1 MYILFCNRQFTDC
14 TAWKCRNRMPGMGTR
29 RKMAAVLADTAA
41 GGARH
46 DQMSS
51 SSGTKTRISVTA
63 HSSSLQSWSSVL
75 MLMFLP
81 DLRRWITSG
90 LMPSLISRY
99 VDMPC
104 SLM

>member
-1 MYILFCNRQFTDC
+1 
-14 TAWKCRNRMPGMGTR
+14 MPEPDARMGTR

-63 HSSSLQSWSSVL
+63 HPSSLQSWIQCLDAYVFAGSKALDYVWVDAVIDQPVRGYAMLFNVVPERLIAYHL
-75 MLMFLP
+75 MHLP
-81 DLRRWITSG
+81 Q
-90 LMPSLISRY
+90 
-99 VDMPC
+99 
-104 SLM
+104 